1 MTAMCCL
8 PGSELICRRSGGSAT
23 GNEGATGSEGSTGN
37 DGGTGNEDGNGT
49 WLWAMAAATY
59 RGVTGEWRQLR
70 TASAAVAG
78 SGSVCG
84 TGDEV
89 RAGQR
94 LRTAAGAL
102 RFYGTILLSISLK

>member
-8 PGSELICRRSGGSAT
+8 PGSELICRRSGGSA
-23 GNEGATGSEGSTGN
+23 
-37 DGGTGNEDGNGT
+37 TGNEDGNGT

-70 TASAAVAG
+70 TA
-78 SGSVCG
+78 
-84 TGDEV
+84 
-89 RAGQR
+89 
-94 LRTAAGAL
+94 AGAL

>member
-23 GNEGATGSEGSTGN
+23 GNEGGTGH
-37 DGGTGNEDGNGT
+37 DGGNGA

-70 TASAAVAG
+70 TA
-78 SGSVCG
+78 
-84 TGDEV
+84 
-89 RAGQR
+89 
-94 LRTAAGAL
+94 AGAL